1 MSNTNNK
8 IYLIDAMGLAFRAF
22 YAIRTALTDSRGRP
36 TNAVYGFARILLKIL
51 REHDPSHLAVV
62 FDAPGKTFR
71 DAMYEAYK
79 ATRTETPEELTAQF
93 PIMQD
98 MVQAL
103 GLPLFVVP
111 GVEAD
116 DVMGTLAC
124 EAAAA
129 GIEAVLVTGDKDMM
143 QLIRPGVKCFDPS
156 KGDNGVWLDEAAV
169 FERFGTDPAH
179 VVDALAL
186 IGDTADNIPGVKGI
200 GEKTAQKLMAQYH
213 SLEGLYEH
221 IDELKGKQ
229 KENLLEG
236 KEQAFF
242 SRQLATIKC
251 DVELE
256 RTVADCLR
264 QPFDRNATIDCL
276 TGLGFHRLVEEYLGQ
291 IPEDNQEPAGNSDCH
306 YNLVTTYE
314 ELDAALEAMRAA
326 GAFAIDTE
334 TTSTDP
340 MRAKLVGISISREA
354 RHGFYIPVGHLPEAC
369 HFMTDPDDLTTAVE
383 YQQLPMD
390 EVLARL
396 KPLLEDETL
405 GKIGHN
411 IKYDL
416 VVFARH
422 GLQMRG
428 IVMDTMVGSYLTDPS
443 RLRHN
448 LDEVSLQYLRRSLTP
463 ISGLIGKGAKAVTF
477 DHVPLDRATGYA
489 CEDADA
495 AWQLSDIFSRQM
507 LERELRP
514 LFEEIELPLI
524 SVLAKME
531 MAGIALDLSV
541 FDALRTE
548 MEKRLAELEQEIFD
562 CAGRPFKINSPKQLQ
577 EVLFDELKLK
587 PIRKTQTG
595 YSTDVDVLEVL
606 AGQHP
611 LPEKVLEF
619 RTLEKLRGAYVDA
632 LPRLIHPETGRIHT
646 SFNQAVAATGRLSSS
661 DPNLQNIPVRNDY
674 GRRIRQGFVAGEPK
688 HVLISADY
696 SQIELRILA
705 HLSGDAALSEAFFS
719 DEDIHRDT
727 ASRVFGVSPGEVTSD
742 MRRQAKAVNFGVVYG
757 ISAFGLGRNLGI
769 SNSEADKFI
778 KAYFAQ
784 YPGVRKW
791 LDSTIKEAHET
802 GYVKTMLN
810 RRRYVPDLGS
820 KNMAVRRAAERAAIN
835 TPVQGSAADII
846 KRAMVQLD
854 AALEGTGAQLLL
866 QVHDELVIEAPEEKA
881 KEVAETTRRV
891 MENAV
896 TLNVP
901 LKVDVGIG
909 NNWAEIH

>member
-1 MSNTNNK
+1 MTTNK
-8 IYLIDAMGLAFRAF
+8 LYLIDAMGLAFRA
-22 YAIRTALTDSRGRP
+22 YYGIRTPMTDPRGRP
-36 TNAVYGFARILLKIL
+36 TNAVYGFGGILLKIL

-71 DAMYEAYK
+71 DAMYDAYK
-79 ATRTETPEELTAQF
+79 ATRNETPDELTAQF
-93 PIMQD
+93 PMIQE
-98 MVQAL
+98 MVTAL
-103 GLPLFVVP
+103 GLPLFVIP

-124 EAAAA
+124 QAAEQ
-129 GIEAVLVTGDKDMM
+129 GMEAVLVTADKDMT
-143 QLIRPGVKCFDPS
+143 QLIRSGVRVFDPG
-156 KGDNGVWLDEAAV
+156 KGDNGLWYDESHV
-169 FERFGTDPAH
+169 LERFGTDPAH
-179 VVDALAL
+179 VTDALAL

-200 GEKTAQKLMAQYH
+200 GEKTAQKLLLEYH
-213 SLEGLYEH
+213 SLEELYER

-251 DVELE
+251 DVELDLC
-256 RTVADCLR
+256 VDDCLR
-264 QPFDRNATIDCL
+264 KPYDRNATIACM
-276 TGLGFHRLVEEYLGQ
+276 TGFGFHTLIERYLGSQ
-291 IPEDNQEPAGNSDCH
+291 AQESEKHECH
-306 YNLVTTYE
+306 YELVTTHE
-314 ELDAALEAMRAA
+314 KLDAALALMRAA
-326 GAFAIDTE
+326 GTFAVDTE

-340 MRAKLVGISISREA
+340 MQAKLVGISISKEA
-354 RHGFYIPVGHLPEAC
+354 SHGFYIPVAHLPEAC
-369 HFMTDPDDLTTAVE
+369 CYQTDPDDLTSIVE
-383 YQQLPMD
+383 HKQIPME
-390 EVLARL
+390 EVLAKL
-396 KPLLEDETL
+396 KPMLEDETL

-416 VVFARH
+416 VVFERH
-422 GLQMRG
+422 GIHLRG

-477 DHVPLDRATGYA
+477 DHVPLDRATEYA

-495 AWQLSDIFSRQM
+495 AWQLSDIFSQQM

-531 MAGIALDLSV
+531 MAGIALDLAV
-541 FDALRTE
+541 FDELRGE
-548 MEKRLAELEQEIFD
+548 MEKRLAELEQEVFD

-587 PIRKTQTG
+587 PLRKTQTG
-595 YSTDVDVLEVL
+595 YSTDVDVLEEL

-611 LPEKVLEF
+611 LPAMVLEF
-619 RTLEKLRGAYVDA
+619 RTLEKLRGTYVDA
-632 LPRLIHPETGRIHT
+632 LPKLIHPETGRIHT

-674 GRRIRQGFVAGEPK
+674 GRRIRRGFVAGK
-688 HVLISADY
+688 ADHVLISADY

-705 HLSGDAALSEAFFS
+705 HLSADEALSQAFFS

-727 ASRVFGVSPGEVTSD
+727 AARVFGVAPADVDAD
-742 MRRQAKAVNFGVVYG
+742 MRGKAKAVNFGVVYG
-757 ISAFGLGRNLGI
+757 ISAFGLARNLGI
-769 SNSEADKFI
+769 SNAEADKFI

-784 YPGVRKW
+784 YPGVKEW
-791 LDSTIKEAHET
+791 LTLTIEEARDL
-802 GYVKTMLN
+802 GFVRTMLN
-810 RRRYVPDLGS
+810 RRRYVPDLKAS
-820 KNMAVRRAAERAAIN
+820 NMAVRRGAERAAIN

-846 KRAMVQLD
+846 KRAMVQCD
-854 AALEGTGAQLLL
+854 EALQGTGAQMLL
-866 QVHDELVIEAPEEKA
+866 QVHDELVVEAPKA
-881 KEVAETTRRV
+881 NADEVAETMRRV

-896 TLNVP
+896 QLNVP
-901 LKVDVGIG
+901 MKVDVGIG
-909 NNWAEIH
+909 SNWAEIH